1 MKQVC
6 GAVTEVRLILTR
18 LLALFSLHSA
28 SKDKDSA
35 KALSQDPAMNV
46 TGVWAG
52 MLQEGGQ
59 SQRWPRES
67 ARYQSR
73 NIRAGKTLRKHTAI
87 LQMAS
92 ISESSNI
99 EENIDKILWNAY
111 LYIFL
116 KLFKLH

>member
-1 MKQVC
+1 MWLKSASSCQDYSN
-6 GAVTEVRLILTR
+6 
-18 LLALFSLHSA
+18 ALFSLHSA

-59 SQRWPRES
+59 SQRWPSES
-67 ARYQSR
+67 VRYQSR
-73 NIRAGKTLRKHTAI
+73 NIRAGKTLRKHMAI

-99 EENIDKILWNAY
+99 EENIDKILWNTLEY
-111 LYIFL
+111 LFMYLPKTI
-116 KLFKLH
+116 